1 MEKFKEYARV
11 AWSTCKS
18 VVAKY
23 PGRAATVALAIGF
36 ILGYGVGS

>member
-11 AWSTCKS
+11 AWAKYKD

-23 PGRAATVALAIGF
+23 PIKASIVALAIGF
-36 ILGYGVGS
+36 VLGYWAG